1 MEDVEADEPGSLAVA
16 PRPLHPRDNWLE
28 FIGAGAAAGFTN
40 AAGADVYSDVKAAC
54 RAAAERFRDR
64 GSDEEQV
71 WMHQLVAE
79 ASMGPCPPGR
89 KLVHLNGDGLDN
101 RRANLAYVPVSDPRP
116 AAPLNPRSPGFL
128 TKAAAPDKKET
139 QA

>member
-1 MEDVEADEPGSLAVA
+1 VDDDEPGSLAVA
-16 PRPLHPRDNWLE
+16 PRPPHPRDNWLE

-40 AAGADVYSDVKAAC
+40 AVGADVYTDVKAAC
-54 RAAAERFRDR
+54 RAAVERFRDR
-64 GSDEEQV
+64 GSDEEQE

-79 ASMGPCPPGR
+79 TSMGPCPPGY

-116 AAPLNPRSPGFL
+116 AAPLKPRG
-128 TKAAAPDKKET
+128 
-139 QA
+139 